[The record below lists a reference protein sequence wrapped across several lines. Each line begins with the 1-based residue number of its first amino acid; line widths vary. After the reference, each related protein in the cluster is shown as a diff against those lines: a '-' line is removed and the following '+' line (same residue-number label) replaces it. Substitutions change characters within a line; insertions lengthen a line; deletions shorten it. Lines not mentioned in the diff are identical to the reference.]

1 MRLILRARRSLAGC
15 SWNRG
20 WVMPVVK
27 VGSLPKQRSAMGQ
40 SRRALCWPFAEHCKT
55 IEKARLN
62 NVGTTGHLAWLHLL
76 DQIWRH
82 FLVRVGWSWMALSDS
97 LSGKPLRD
105 TWDVTTRVGDYKW
118 SFYENRKTFF
128 TRKRQCR
135 QHVSPFVGQCDA
147 FLFVKLI
154 TAKFNVTFLG
164 ILFQLLQTVGPSP
177 YLRVKGLFFT

>member
-1 MRLILRARRSLAGC
+1 MWTSSAALSRRMRLILRARRSLAGC

-40 SRRALCWPFAEHCKT
+40 SRRALCWPFAKHCKT

-118 SFYENRKTFF
+118 SFYENRKT
-128 TRKRQCR
+128 
-135 QHVSPFVGQCDA
+135 SLPGNDDA
-147 FLFVKLI
+147 VCTLVLLWDNVVHSFLL
-154 TAKFNVTFLG
+154 NW
-164 ILFQLLQTVGPSP
+164 QLPS
-177 YLRVKGLFFT
+177 LM